1 MSTTPQQGVPH
12 NSMQSASVTA
22 QHRSKTLPVLMI
34 LVVGAGLVFLLCLP
48 LLVATSGY
56 VYYQMTGR
64 IAPGVKV
71 GGTQLSWMNV
81 EDAAVALQKDW
92 NIGRRL
98 LVSDG
103 LQSWSM
109 PTGDLGLSVNAI
121 QTARNAFD
129 YARRQS
135 MWAEFKQVVHGWLG
149 GAQVAPVASLDVEAA
164 RSALQ
169 ALDLQARRPA
179 QDAVLSWDGKQ
190 LIVTPSELGYAI
202 NITQTLQDLE
212 ANAGIVLTSGYFQV
226 SLAPLLPQVSDV
238 SGALAQAEKLLNTP
252 LTLRGYDPIS
262 DEYFTWN
269 VPKEEVGAW
278 LKFEASDTGPV
289 VGIDQAKLGAY
300 LETLGEGMGG
310 ERWLDGAK
318 YGELISQAVQQGGQP
333 LIVVSHKPTTYIVQ
347 PGDTLIAISWK
358 VGLPYWKILNSNP
371 DLNPDALFAGQ
382 SLVLPSK
389 DEMLPLPV
397 IPNKRIVIGIGQQ
410 RLWVYQD
417 GNLLSKHV
425 ISTGVDRS
433 PTQPGVFQ
441 VQTHELEAYASVWD
455 LTMPHFLGVYE
466 AWPGFMNGIHGLPM
480 LSNGRRLWKNILGK
494 PASYGCI
501 IMDLDEAEWLYNW
514 AEDGVV
520 VEIKP

>member
-1 MSTTPQQGVPH
+1 MSTSQQQGAIH
-12 NSMQSASVTA
+12 NSMPATPA
-22 QHRSKTLPVLMI
+22 DDRRRNINLPLVLVLAI
-34 LVVGAGLVFLLCLP
+34 GAGLLFLLCLP
-48 LLVATSGY
+48 LLVASSGY

-64 IAPGVKV
+64 IAPGVRV
-71 GGTQLSWMNV
+71 GESRLSWMTV
-81 EDAAVALQKDW
+81 EDAAVLLQKDW
-92 NIGRRL
+92 NMGRRL
-98 LVSDG
+98 VVSDG
-103 LQSWSM
+103 LQSWSIS
-109 PTGDLGLSVNAI
+109 TADLGLSVNAI
-121 QTARNAFD
+121 QTARTAFD

-135 MWAEFKQVVHGWLG
+135 MWAEFKQMVHSWLG
-149 GAQVAPVASLDVEAA
+149 GAQVAPIAALDVDAA

-169 ALDLQARRPA
+169 ALDLQAQRPA
-179 QDAVLSWDGKQ
+179 QDAVLSWDGNQ
-190 LIVTPSELGYAI
+190 LVATPSQLGYAI
-202 NITQTLQDLE
+202 NITRTLQDLQP
-212 ANAGIVLTSGYFQV
+212 NAGIVLTSGYFQV
-226 SLAPLLPQVSDV
+226 SLAPLIPQLADV
-238 SGALAQAEKLLNTP
+238 SGAMAEAEKLLNAP
-252 LTLRGYDPIS
+252 LTLRAYDPIS
-262 DEYFTWN
+262 DEYFNWN
-269 VPKEEVGAW
+269 VPKEEVGGW
-278 LKFEASDTGPV
+278 LKFDASDTGPV

-300 LETLGEGMGG
+300 LSSLGEGMGG
-310 ERWLDGAK
+310 DHWLDGAK
-318 YGELISQAVQQGGQP
+318 YGEVISQAIIQGGQP
-333 LIVVSHKPTTYIVQ
+333 LIMVSHKPTTYIVQ

-358 VGLPYWKILNSNP
+358 VGLPYWTILNSNP
-371 DLNPDALFAGQ
+371 DLNPDALLTGQ
-382 SLVLPSK
+382 SLVIPSK

-425 ISTGVDRS
+425 ISTGIDRS

-441 VQTHELEAYASVWD
+441 VQTHELNAYASVWD

-480 LSNGRRLWKNILGK
+480 LSTGRRLWKNILGK